1 MVSTRADEVLR
12 RIERNAETRYLP
24 IMGPERGRILADLVR
39 RIKPRRILEIGTLV
53 GYSTIL
59 MGKELNSDAGIVTI
73 EIDQDEAE
81 MAERNIRDAEIRPAV
96 EVLVGEASDIIPQLE
111 GEFDMVFLDEAKW
124 EYLDHLRLVESKL
137 HKGSVVVADN
147 AGAYT
152 YSMKGYLEY
161 VRDSGGYES
170 RFIRVGRDGL
180 EVSTKL

>member
-12 RIERNAETRYLP
+12 RIERKAETRYLP
-24 IMGPERGRILADLVR
+24 VMGPERGRILADLVR
-39 RIKPRRILEIGTLV
+39 KIKPKQILEIGTLV

-59 MGKELNSDAGIVTI
+59 MAKELDSDAEMVTV

-81 MAERNIRDAEIRPAV
+81 MAERNIRDAEIKPAV
-96 EVLVGEASDIIPQLE
+96 RVLVGEASKIILQLE
-111 GEFDMVFLDEAKW
+111 GRFDMVFLDEAKW

-137 HKGSVVVADN
+137 RKGSVVVADN
-147 AGAYT
+147 AGAYA
-152 YSMKGYLEY
+152 YSMRDYLEY
-161 VRDSGGYES
+161 VRNSGRYDS